1 MEMLKYTKLYSKRY
15 QDVFLKV
22 VPGHFVTPN
31 AHINYYIDMTTMKA
45 RQNEA
50 ANAAQALSEAY
61 ASTTVVD
68 TILCLD
74 GTQVIGA
81 YLANELT
88 RAGIMSR
95 NAHQTIYITT
105 PEYDLSGQ
113 MIFRDS
119 TQIMVR
125 DKNVL
130 LLMASI
136 TTGKTAARAIDSVRY
151 YGGRITGISSIF
163 SVVSKICGMPVNA
176 LFTKSDLPE
185 YKSYPADACAMCQEG
200 RKVDA
205 IANGFGYSQV

>member
-1 MEMLKYTKLYSKRY
+1 MLKYTKLYSKRY

-176 LFTKSDLPE
+176 LFTKADLPE
-185 YKSYPADACAMCQEG
+185 YKSYPADACAMCREG